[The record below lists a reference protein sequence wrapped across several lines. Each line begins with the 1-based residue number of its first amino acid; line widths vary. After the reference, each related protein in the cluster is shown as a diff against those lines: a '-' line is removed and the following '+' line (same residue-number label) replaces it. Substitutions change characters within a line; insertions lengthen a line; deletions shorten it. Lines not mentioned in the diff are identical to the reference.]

1 MIIERNGKQVEVGY
15 CCFMGC
21 DKPAEFEITKE
32 VGGPEDYT
40 HACEAHVGALLM
52 EGANP
57 EQLVLDCATKWAM
70 QKMQVSLNKEIL
82 KAVAEQKVREG
93 KPN

>member
-1 MIIERNGKQVEVGY
+1 MIITKIGEVIISDKGIEVNG
-15 CCFMGC
+15 FAFA
-21 DKPAEFEITKE
+21 AE
-32 VGGPEDYT
+32 DSD
-40 HACEAHVGALLM
+40 AHLLM